1 MQNICKCFVNFH
13 TNLQCYIK
21 NLQKFCKDVS
31 HTQKRQQRVSVGL
44 KSMGFIFNGG
54 VKVFEVRARKTVK
67 VSERVHIEC
76 QRSLA
81 CISRTQRVS

>member
-21 NLQKFCKDVS
+21 NLQNFCKNVS

-54 VKVFEVRARKTVK
+54 VKVFESHSKSQKDSKSV
-67 VSERVHIEC
+67 
-76 QRSLA
+76 
-81 CISRTQRVS
+81 